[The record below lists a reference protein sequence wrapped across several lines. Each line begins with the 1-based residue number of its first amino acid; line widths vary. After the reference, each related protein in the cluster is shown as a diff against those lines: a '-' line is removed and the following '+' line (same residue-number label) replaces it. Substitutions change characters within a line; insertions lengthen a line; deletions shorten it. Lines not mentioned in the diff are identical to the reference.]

1 MLLSAA
7 GRTRL
12 VAIAVVS
19 VAMLGA
25 VGCEPPAPPPGP
37 PTGICR
43 PDPFDAQFQRDL
55 DAFGAAAHHLTVAVF
70 DDRTGCWYHLRR
82 GQRVTTASVVKVEIM
97 AATILRAQDQ
107 RRPVTDW
114 EMSRITPMI
123 NSSDDAAASALW
135 VNLGGAGA
143 MSAYGDRMGLGA
155 TVETEP
161 KWGLTSTTAE
171 DQAEFVHELL
181 QGGLL
186 DPSGRAL
193 AWWQLQHIRE
203 DQRWG
208 VPKGVP
214 AGWEVGHKNGFANS
228 SCCGWRVNSV
238 GYVADPDGGGY
249 SVAILSDGWGS
260 LPDGIPTVE
269 AIAARVS
276 GRLTK

>member
-1 MLLSAA
+1 MAVGA
-7 GRTRL
+7 GGRTRL
-12 VAIAVVS
+12 ALIAVVA
-19 VAMLGA
+19 VATMGA
-25 VGCEPPAPPPGP
+25 VACEPPAPPPGP
-37 PTGICR
+37 PTGDCR

-82 GQRVTTASVVKVEIM
+82 GQRVTTASVVKIEIM

-107 RRPVTDW
+107 GRPVTDW
-114 EMSRITPMI
+114 EMARMTPMI
-123 NSSDDAAASALW
+123 HSSDDAAASALW
-135 VNLGGAGA
+135 VDLGGAGA
-143 MSAYGDRMGLGA
+143 MSAYGDRLGLTD

-171 DQAEFVHELL
+171 DQARFVHQLL
-181 QGGLL
+181 QGGVL

-193 AWWQLQHIRE
+193 AWWQLGHIRE

-208 VPKGVP
+208 VPRGVP
-214 AGWEVGHKNGFANS
+214 ADWEVGHKNGFFNS

-238 GYVADPDGGGY
+238 GYVADPGGGGY

-260 LPDGIPTVE
+260 LAEGIPTVD

-276 GRLTK
+276 GTLTK